1 LAAIAIQFDRRFATG
16 TIKMTELLNDLPEQT
31 GTRPAGRGAPRLLR
45 AERRQVEL
53 QAVSLDEL
61 IGPEHLARLVWQMVQ
76 RFDLTGLLDRVEAR
90 AGTPG
95 HPQTDPA
102 ILVALWLYA
111 TLDGVGSAREL
122 ARLCDQHHAYRW
134 LCGGVSTNHHTLS
147 DFRVGHADWLDG
159 ELSRGLASLMAA
171 GEVSL
176 DSVAHDG
183 MRVRAAAGTG
193 SFRRKPRLEQFLTAA
208 NARVAALKIELTGD
222 PDRRS
227 RGEAAVERAARE
239 RLARVEAA
247 LAALPQA
254 EARKKRNKGNPEQ
267 ARVSTTD
274 AAARVM
280 KMPDGGFRP
289 AYNVQFAAETQHG
302 LVAAV
307 AVTTSGADQDALD
320 DMHAKV
326 TQTYGQAPCNWLVDG
341 GYVSQDGIEAVA
353 ARGSKL
359 HAPLGD
365 VLAKC
370 DSPPIVAWRER
381 MQSEAGKL
389 LYRMRGQTIEWVNAG
404 ARNRGLYGVLV
415 RGVQKVRAIA
425 LWHAMAHNLH
435 HIVRIPR
442 LRQVAWNAA

>member
-1 LAAIAIQFDRRFATG
+1 
-16 TIKMTELLNDLPEQT
+16 MTKFFEDHPEQDAPQ
-31 GTRPAGRGAPRLLR
+31 PAGRGAPRLVR

-53 QAVSLDEL
+53 RAMTLDEL
-61 IGPEHLARLVWQMVQ
+61 IGPDHLARLVWQMVE
-76 RFDLTGLLDRVEAR
+76 RFDLRPLLDRIEAR
-90 AGTPG
+90 EGTPG

-122 ARLCDQHHAYRW
+122 DRLCEHHHAYRW
-134 LCGGVSTNHHTLS
+134 LRGDVGVNHHTLS

-159 ELSRGLASLMAA
+159 ELSRGLAGLLAA
-171 GEVSL
+171 GEVRL

-208 NARVAALKIELTGD
+208 KARVAALKTELTGD
-222 PDRRS
+222 PDRRT
-227 RGEAAVERAARE
+227 RREAAAERAARE

-247 LAALPQA
+247 LAALPEA
-254 EARKKRNKGNPEQ
+254 AARKQRNKGKPDQ

-274 AAARVM
+274 AEARVM

-307 AVTTSGADQDALD
+307 MVTTSGADQDALE

-326 TQTYGQAPCNWLVDG
+326 TQTYGRAPGNWLVDG
-341 GYVSQDGIEAVA
+341 GYVSQNGIEAVA
-353 ARGSKL
+353 ASGTAL

-365 VLAKC
+365 ALANC
-370 DSPPIVAWRER
+370 ASRLIVAWRER
-381 MQSEAGKL
+381 MQSEAGKT

-404 ARNRGLYGVLV
+404 ARNRRLYGVLV
-415 RGVQKVRAIA
+415 RGVQKVRAVA
-425 LWHAMAHNLH
+425 LWHAIAHNFQC
-435 HIVRIPR
+435 IVRIPA
-442 LRQVAWNAA
+442 LRQIAYNAV

>member
-1 LAAIAIQFDRRFATG
+1 
-16 TIKMTELLNDLPEQT
+16 MTELLNDLAEQT
-31 GTRPAGRGAPRLLR
+31 GARSAGRGAPRLLR

-53 QAVSLDEL
+53 QVVSLDEL

-76 RFDLTGLLDRVEAR
+76 RFDLTPLLDRVEAR
-90 AGTPG
+90 EGTPG

-122 ARLCDQHHAYRW
+122 ARLCGQHHAYRW

-193 SFRRKPRLEQFLTAA
+193 SFRRKPRLEQFLAA
-208 NARVAALKIELTGD
+208 AKARVAALKTELTSE
-222 PDRRS
+222 PDRRTA
-227 RGEAAVERAARE
+227 REAAAERAAHE

-247 LAALPQA
+247 LEAMPEAA
-254 EARKKRNKGNPEQ
+254 ARKKRNKGKPDQ

-274 AAARVM
+274 AEARVM

-307 AVTTSGADQDALD
+307 AVTTSGADQDALED
-320 DMHAKV
+320 VHAKV
-326 TQTYGQAPCNWLVDG
+326 TQTYGQAPRNWLVDG
-341 GYVSQDGIEAVA
+341 GYVSQDGIETVA

-359 HAPLGD
+359 HAPLGEA
-365 VLAKC
+365 LANC
-370 DSPPIVAWRER
+370 DSLPIIAWREL
-381 MQSEAGKL
+381 MQSEAGKQR
-389 LYRMRGQTIEWVNAG
+389 YRMRAQTIEWVNAG
-404 ARNRGLYGVLV
+404 ARNRGLYGVTV
-415 RGVQKVRAIA
+415 RGVRKVQAVA
-425 LWHAMAHNLH
+425 LWHAMAHNLQQ
-435 HIVRIPR
+435 IIRIPK
-442 LRQVAWNAA
+442 LRQLAWNTA

>member
-1 LAAIAIQFDRRFATG
+1 
-16 TIKMTELLNDLPEQT
+16 MTELLENLPEQSAV
-31 GTRPAGRGAPRLLR
+31 PPPGRGAPRLLR

-53 QAVSLDEL
+53 RATSLDEL
-61 IGPEHLARLVWQMVQ
+61 IGPEHQARLVWQMVQ
-76 RFDLTGLLDRVEAR
+76 RFDLRPLLDRIEAR
-90 AGTPG
+90 EGTPG

-122 ARLCDQHHAYRW
+122 ARLCEQHHAYRW
-134 LCGGVSTNHHTLS
+134 LCGGVGINHHTLS
-147 DFRVGHADWLDG
+147 DFRVAHADWLDG

-183 MRVRAAAGTG
+183 MRVRASAGTS

-208 NARVAALKIELTGD
+208 KARVATLKTELSSD
-222 PDRRS
+222 PDRRN
-227 RGEAAVERAARE
+227 RREAAAERAARE
-239 RLARVEAA
+239 RLVRVEAA
-247 LAALPQA
+247 LAAMPEA
-254 EARKKRNKGNPEQ
+254 EVRKQRNKGKPDQ

-274 AAARVM
+274 AEARVM

-302 LVAAV
+302 LLAGV

-320 DMHAKV
+320 DVHAKV
-326 TQTYGQAPCNWLVDG
+326 TQTYGRAATNWLVDG
-341 GYVSQDGIEAVA
+341 GYVSQAGIEAVV

-359 HAPLGD
+359 HAPLGEA
-365 VLAKC
+365 LAKC

-381 MQSEAGKL
+381 MQSEAGKK

-404 ARNRGLYGVLV
+404 ARNDGLYGVVV
-415 RGVQKVRAIA
+415 RGVQKVRAVA
-425 LWHAMAHNLH
+425 LWHALAHNLRCV
-435 HIVRIPR
+435 IRIPT
-442 LRQVAWNAA
+442 LHKIAWITA